1 MKRFE
6 IDWETCFCEDF
17 PEKIGTSVIEA
28 ETEEEAKEIF
38 YKNTVCTIIMNIKES
53 EDIYD

>member
-1 MKRFE
+1 MKHYE
-6 IDWETCFCEDF
+6 IEWETCFCEDF
-17 PEKIGTSVIEA
+17 PEKMGTSVIEA

-38 YKNTVCTIIMNIKES
+38 YKNRVCTIITDIKES